1 MKLGLLQ
8 QIATIMYFLWY
19 PDGAR
24 EMIPKNWRCPRP
36 ERTTSCAETMSKGL
50 IHGAGPIWVMVI
62 SRNLLLKF
70 WNLYIYH
77 RGITVSW
84 HPPQGLVWIGAEV
97 PDARPWAQDVPSAS
111 HPAPS
116 GRVPQARS
124 ELSRRHL
131 GRKRRISRRES
142 GRGDGVPIGNSLELL
157 EEAFFWP
164 IQRLNSGQTLEWI

>member
-1 MKLGLLQ
+1 MFNIYYITITHIRTNTHFLIYIYIYTSQCRGEILL
-8 QIATIMYFLWY
+8 
-19 PDGAR
+19 D
-24 EMIPKNWRCPRP
+24 KD
-36 ERTTSCAETMSKGL
+36 
-50 IHGAGPIWVMVI
+50 GAGPIWVMVI

-157 EEAFFWP
+157 KEAFFWP